1 MMNYINAVLNS
12 NHIIKEVHISTIK
25 AGDTVNHKGDI
36 KTITPK
42 DINYSTFMGYSIF
55 GDSYRIGTILVKK
68 VIFKKK

>member
-1 MMNYINAVLNS
+1 MNYINAVLNS

-25 AGDTVNHKGDI
+25 AGDTVNHNSEI

-55 GDSYRIGTILVKK
+55 GDSYRIGTKLVKK